1 MSSWTSRRGKWSGRI
16 ANGCILCRGDAR
28 GCYQGTNTGAPGQP
42 SYFPLPVQLGRS
54 KPLRKLN
61 PTVMTGGDTL
71 KATCSS
77 SGRRAWTI
85 EAAIVSTCAW
95 FGMSGDTAVAQTEKA
110 EGTPYY
116 AYHNGGAKPMLVSEK
131 PKPKGARISEEEAKK
146 IAVKAVPG
154 TVTGVAIE
162 KKLGANR
169 YVVEVIAADDGA
181 ETDVIIEMETG
192 KVLATEK

>member
-1 MSSWTSRRGKWSGRI
+1 M
-16 ANGCILCRGDAR
+16 
-28 GCYQGTNTGAPGQP
+28 
-42 SYFPLPVQLGRS
+42 
-54 KPLRKLN
+54 
-61 PTVMTGGDTL
+61 

-77 SGRRAWTI
+77 PGRRTWTI
-85 EAAIVSTCAW
+85 AAAIVSTFAW
-95 FGMSGDTAVAQTEKA
+95 FGMSGDTAVAKTKKT

-116 AYHNGGAKPMLVSEK
+116 AYHNGGAKSVLVMSD
-131 PKPKGARISEEEAKK
+131 KPKGARISEEEAKK
-146 IAVKAVPG
+146 IAVKVLPG
-154 TVTGVAIE
+154 TVTDVAIE